1 MFFYDFDAVTCS
13 LGEASCLSLNDFGNL
28 LSIAFGINLALPVFR
43 DLVFSNRTNITTRAT
58 TLQSIIDGRTY
69 SDAAD
74 KQAHLRALTACKVA
88 MLNRDREISGQVN
101 ICATITFA
109 FAMACLFWLVF
120 AVYYSDCLGLPQQ
133 LLFVYLNF
141 LPLPASMLYLWLRS
155 RSLFGSIERDLAEL
169 QGKLL

>member
-1 MFFYDFDAVTCS
+1 MSFYDLGAVTCS
-13 LGEASCLSLNDFGNL
+13 LGETNCLSLNDFGNL

-43 DLVFSNRTNITTRAT
+43 DLVFSNRTSITTRST

-69 SDAAD
+69 SNPAD

-101 ICATITFA
+101 LCAAITFT
-109 FAMACLFWLVF
+109 FAMACLFWLFF
-120 AVYYSDCLGLPQQ
+120 AVYFGDCIGIWQQ
-133 LLFVYLNF
+133 FFFVYVNF
-141 LPLPASMLYLWLRS
+141 LPLPLSMLYLWIRS
-155 RSLFGSIERDLAEL
+155 RVLFGDIERDLAEL